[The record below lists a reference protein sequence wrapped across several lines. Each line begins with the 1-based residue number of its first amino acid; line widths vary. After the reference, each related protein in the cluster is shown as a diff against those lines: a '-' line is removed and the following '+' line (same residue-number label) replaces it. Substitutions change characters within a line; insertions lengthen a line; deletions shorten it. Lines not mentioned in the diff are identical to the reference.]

1 MRSLVR
7 IDLSD
12 NDVDRIP
19 DEIHRLLNL
28 KELILW
34 SNVIGYYPTSLLRM
48 EQLILVDLLNNEMSV
63 QEQERIK
70 TLIPKAELKLS
81 TPCNC
86 TFYDG
91 DEEE

>member
-1 MRSLVR
+1 
-7 IDLSD
+7 
-12 NDVDRIP
+12 
-19 DEIHRLLNL
+19 
-28 KELILW
+28 
-34 SNVIGYYPTSLLRM
+34 PTSLLRM